1 MQRTGFTERKTR
13 VLAAHAAARQRKGTK
28 PARRV
33 LAVTGALAATV
44 VCFFLLKGA
53 TLAWHGENGFVPHAE
68 GASALR
74 LWLTGVDPLTRLIAD
89 VLGPAHG

>member
-1 MQRTGFTERKTR
+1 MQRTAFTERKAR
-13 VLAAHAAARQRKGTK
+13 VLATHAAIRQRRSAK
-28 PARRV
+28 PARRI
-33 LAVTGALAATV
+33 LAVTGALAVTV

-53 TLAWHGENGFVPHAE
+53 TLAWHGENGFAPHAE
-68 GASALR
+68 EASALR